1 MEPEKKKTFTAKLFA
16 AVFGI
21 VCLLFTGAAGYLFT
35 IEIATP
41 FTMMNTVILVFIMWM
56 SYVGVFVDLNK

>member
-1 MEPEKKKTFTAKLFA
+1 MEPVKKKSFTAKLFA
-16 AVFGI
+16 VVFGI

-35 IEIATP
+35 IELATP
-41 FTMMNTVILVFIMWM
+41 FAMMNIVVLIFIMWM